1 MAEQTTSV
9 NVEALRQAQA
19 KLNESADE
27 SLTQYNNADARMQ
40 EHVGNAG
47 DGSLGGK
54 LGNMV
59 NSQWSADT
67 VEAVNKYKQQAEH
80 LLNEALSTI
89 GQNAANLSAET
100 ESLYRN

>member
-9 NVEALRQAQA
+9 NVEALRQAQS
-19 KLNESADE
+19 KLNEAADE
-27 SLTQYNNADARMQ
+27 SFTQYSNADSRMQ
-40 EHVGNAG
+40 ERVGNSG

-59 NSQWSADT
+59 NSQWSEDT
-67 VEAVNKYKQQAEH
+67 VEAVNRYKEQAQH

-100 ESLYRN
+100 ESVYKN